1 VAGNTASVKQ
11 GALQRFDPSLD
22 PREAALPL
30 TRLPGLP
37 VPTLVPVPNLQRL
50 YFKICTPVDTLQLG
64 LDVKRDAA
72 GWQQLYDDVKG
83 TGECQC
89 CTELCK
95 KRTIEYETIACLAAV
110 ETRLGLEHHS
120 VVQVGTDG
128 CIMDLVLCH
137 CAFIHV
143 VLACQDVL

>member
-1 VAGNTASVKQ
+1 LAGNTAAPVKQ

-83 TGECQC
+83 TGECSAALNYTRSIQSNMKP
-89 CTELCK
+89 L
-95 KRTIEYETIACLAAV
+95 LA
-110 ETRLGLEHHS
+110 L
-120 VVQVGTDG
+120 Q
-128 CIMDLVLCH
+128 
-137 CAFIHV
+137 
-143 VLACQDVL
+143 Q